1 MLNPDVSVTH
11 QAATGPGVHFPPL
24 GGAILNGQLGG

>member
-11 QAATGPGVHFPPL
+11 QATGPGVHFPPL